1 MIYRVVAAYLCE
13 QEYSVPNL
21 LKVSF
26 SLLVLVVSSACANNS
41 SAVFTSGNIPS
52 LQLSGDILTSNQA
65 LEQTTPIPILTL
77 TPQLTDYFDQ
87 YIYGGIDKKQRARLL
102 RNLLLSPAFLD
113 IEYERSDNFTA
124 SEVFDVRSAN
134 CISFSNL
141 YIALAR
147 HYGIDADYQLIEKYP
162 EWARDG
168 RLVFMDIHVNASVPL
183 GGGEKYQ
190 VDISQPEVTDQSQQK
205 GNPKLISDDVA
216 AALFYSNL
224 AVRAFAQGDIVEAYQ
239 KIVWSLYKAPD
250 QSMFW
255 SNLGP
260 IFRANN
266 QLNEA
271 ERVYLIALQ
280 LDPKS
285 YSASNNLA
293 VLYRDMQR
301 MDKYQYYL
309 AKTLALRQK
318 NPYFYFHL
326 AHAAKQEGDYLQAIK
341 YLRRAIELKDDA
353 REFYELLDVL
363 STQIERLAVND
374 VN

>member
-1 MIYRVVAAYLCE
+1 M
-13 QEYSVPNL
+13 PNL

-224 AVRAFAQGDIVEAYQ
+224 AVRAFTQGNIVEAYQ

-326 AHAAKQEGDYLQAIK
+326 AHAAKQKGDYLQAIK
-341 YLRRAIELKDDA
+341 DLRRAIELKDDA

-363 STQIERLAVND
+363 STQIEQLAVND